1 MPFELVLQSLNN
13 LQHISWECV
22 KEYTDK
28 ELIQRSWFIMN
39 GLSNI
44 INDNNIDKEFKK
56 IEKISYIWH
65 NMNNLKCK
73 YSDDIT
79 ENILSILTNYHC

>member
-1 MPFELVLQSLNN
+1 ME
-13 LQHISWECV
+13 ISKNGYIFYIKRYGIE
-22 KEYTDK
+22 TDK

-56 IEKISYIWH
+56 IEKISYMWH

>member
-1 MPFELVLQSLNN
+1 ME
-13 LQHISWECV
+13 ISKNGYVFYV
-22 KEYTDK
+22 KRYGIETDK

-39 GLSNI
+39 GLSNS

-73 YSDDIT
+73 YPDDII
-79 ENILSILTNYHC
+79 EDVISIITNYHC